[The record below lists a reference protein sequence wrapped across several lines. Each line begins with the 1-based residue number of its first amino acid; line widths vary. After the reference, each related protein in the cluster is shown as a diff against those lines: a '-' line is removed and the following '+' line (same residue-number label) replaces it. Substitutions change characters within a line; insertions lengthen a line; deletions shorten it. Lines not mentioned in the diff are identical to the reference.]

1 MLLVLQPGRH
11 LQVHGYKCNTAH
23 AALVVCIRFS
33 FEVNKGEKKELA
45 ALKKKK
51 KVCPVRYFLIKC
63 LWDARWTVLVN
74 IPNT

>member
-23 AALVVCIRFS
+23 AALVVYIRFS

-45 ALKKKK
+45 AFFFLKKKS
-51 KVCPVRYFLIKC
+51 
-63 LWDARWTVLVN
+63 VLLD
-74 IPNT
+74 IS